1 MGNKKQGEQALTY
14 IVVGIYFLILCWA
27 ILFKFA
33 VSIDEIPSMRA
44 LNLIPFHYDQLSG
57 SRFHSTEV
65 LENAL
70 VFIPAGFYFT
80 EFLNKKPWPGILACA
95 ALSLCFETLQ
105 YVFAIGSSDITDVI
119 TNTIGGVL
127 GTGLYLVLGK
137 LFKGRQVRII
147 SITGAVL
154 EIVFIGL
161 MILLAIAN
169 S

>member
-1 MGNKKQGEQALTY
+1 MDNKRQRENAFAY
-14 IVVGIYFLILCWA
+14 FVMGIYFLILCWA
-27 ILFKFA
+27 ILFKIA

-57 SRFHSTEV
+57 SRFHFTEV

-80 EFLNKKPWPGILACA
+80 EFLNKKPWIGIITSA

-105 YVFAIGSSDITDVI
+105 YVFAIGASDITDVI
-119 TNTIGGVL
+119 TNTVGGVL
-127 GTGLYLVLGK
+127 GTVLYLVLGK
-137 LFKGRQVRII
+137 LFKGRQVRIV

-154 EIVFIGL
+154 EIAFIGL
-161 MILLAIAN
+161 MIVLAIAN